1 MVRMLD
7 AQVTAR
13 GREVDLAL
21 QQYRPGWAVEAGYG
35 LRDSRSDAAS
45 VAVTVEVPLFSRRRQ
60 DEGVAAARQEE
71 AADRLNRQATLLDLN
86 RQLERE
92 FSRHLRLSE
101 ERVLFEGDVLER
113 ARETARAVLIAY
125 ENEQADF
132 AELVRAELALLDAEL
147 AFVRLNIDALQSQA
161 RILYL
166 VGDVQ

>member
-1 MVRMLD
+1 M
-7 AQVTAR
+7 
-13 GREVDLAL
+13 
-21 QQYRPGWAVEAGYG
+21 
-35 LRDSRSDAAS
+35 
-45 VAVTVEVPLFSRRRQ
+45 
-60 DEGVAAARQEE
+60 
-71 AADRLNRQATLLDLN
+71 LDLN

-92 FSRHLRLSE
+92 FSRYLRLSE